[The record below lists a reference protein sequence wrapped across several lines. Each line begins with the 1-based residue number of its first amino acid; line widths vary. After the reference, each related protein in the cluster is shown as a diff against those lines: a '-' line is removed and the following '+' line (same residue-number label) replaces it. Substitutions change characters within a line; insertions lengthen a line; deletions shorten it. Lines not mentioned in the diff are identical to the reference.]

1 MSFRCITSPIST
13 VFAWMRGAK
22 LWRWTTSISEVW
34 KSENQNSIFTKDII
48 IDIHH
53 QPVENH
59 CLSFRGGAVVIGVEN
74 ILPGISQI
82 LQRHLF
88 VESGESN
95 IYFLEYQNQF
105 LGVINILR
113 NWKFIYLV
121 LVMSRYHQ
129 NVCNCTQYVISII
142 SIIQK
147 SYCGAP
153 AW

>member
-1 MSFRCITSPIST
+1 MS
-13 VFAWMRGAK
+13 G
-22 LWRWTTSISEVW
+22 
-34 KSENQNSIFTKDII
+34 NQCII

-88 VESGESN
+88 VESGEGN
-95 IYFLEYQNQF
+95 IDFLEYQHQF

-113 NWKFIYLV
+113 YCKNIYLV
-121 LVMSRYHQ
+121 LV
-129 NVCNCTQYVISII
+129 V
-142 SIIQK
+142 
-147 SYCGAP
+147 
-153 AW
+153 